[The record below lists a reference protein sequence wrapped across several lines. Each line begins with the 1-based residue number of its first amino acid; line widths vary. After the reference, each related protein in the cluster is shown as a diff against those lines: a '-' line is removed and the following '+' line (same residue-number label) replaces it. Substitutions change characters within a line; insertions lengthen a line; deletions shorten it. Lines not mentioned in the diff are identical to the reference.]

1 MTDETDII
9 TMDMLRQLLIIQSE
23 LNDGLQGRLL
33 RIKNRLV
40 GLVYQY
46 APQEADQQARTGQ
59 PPETQSEEILVERIG
74 VLLERGKNTNRPTAA
89 PLSNETIQQIQMR
102 LRQSEDRVQ
111 SLEQEKQRLNEQL
124 EAARNQITAVQQ
136 ASDQVCREEILP
148 TVVTKP
154 QSPIVDAPD
163 WYREW
168 QNSRGYENDERVIRL
183 LGDSG
188 LARRPVLVA
197 LAEKIYQMG
206 TSSFHYALDR
216 LIERGMVE
224 KAAPIEKT
232 ASVSIN
238 LLLLTELGKSAYLR
252 VTGKLA
258 VESEYAIFAHH
269 SSPEHALLILEAADV
284 LIAENYQVMLK
295 DVKNIVLENSSQV
308 RPDIVAR
315 SPEGKMIFVEVERE
329 TYKGQPRVEKWRN
342 LHAATHGELY
352 IICEN
357 YSCLCQVRNET
368 NQVLQDMKY
377 TRCLTDLHSLCGNP
391 GRGIPQKRNPRDGS
405 MWIEK
410 KVVE

>member
-1 MTDETDII
+1 MTNEADVISME
-9 TMDMLRQLLIIQSE
+9 MLRQLLTIQSE

-40 GLVYQY
+40 ELVYQY
-46 APQEADQQARTGQ
+46 APQEADQQARAGQ
-59 PPETQSEEILVERIG
+59 PPETQSEEVLVERIG
-74 VLLERGKNTNRPTAA
+74 VLLEREKNTIRPTAA
-89 PLSNETIQQIQMR
+89 PLSNETIQQVKIL

-111 SLEQEKQRLNEQL
+111 SLEREKQGLNEQL
-124 EAARNQITAVQQ
+124 EAARNQLIAVQQ

-148 TVVTKP
+148 AVVTKP
-154 QSPIVDAPD
+154 QSSVVDTPD

-168 QNSRGYENDERVIRL
+168 QNGRGYENDERVIRL
-183 LGDSG
+183 LGNSG
-188 LARRPVLVA
+188 LARRPALVA

-252 VTGKLA
+252 VTGKPA
-258 VESEYAIFAHH
+258 IESEYAIFAHH

-295 DVKNIVLENSSQV
+295 DVKNIALENSSQV

-342 LHAATHGELY
+342 LHAATQGELY

-357 YSCLCQVRNET
+357 CACLCQVRNET
-368 NQVLQDMKY
+368 NQVLQEMKY

-391 GRGIPQKRNPRDGS
+391 GRGILPKRNPRDGS